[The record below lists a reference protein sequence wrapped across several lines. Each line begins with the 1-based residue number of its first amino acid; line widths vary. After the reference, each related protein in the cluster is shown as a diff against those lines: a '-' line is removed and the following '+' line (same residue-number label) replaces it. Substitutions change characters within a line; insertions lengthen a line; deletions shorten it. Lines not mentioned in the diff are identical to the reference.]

1 MCSILN
7 RLPPRQ
13 PQSLRAV
20 FKCVEQGK
28 STCRRLIPVS
38 KLLLETLLTRGT
50 GYKASSDDICVRS
63 RDSYKASFVT
73 SDHDLPSPP
82 PRGSAA
88 E

>member
-7 RLPPRQ
+7 WLPPRQ
-13 PQSLRAV
+13 LQSLRAV
-20 FKCVEQGK
+20 FKCVEKGK

-38 KLLLETLLTRGT
+38 KLLLETLLTKQT
-50 GYKASSDDICVRS
+50 GYKASSDDICV

-82 PRGSAA
+82 TRGSAA